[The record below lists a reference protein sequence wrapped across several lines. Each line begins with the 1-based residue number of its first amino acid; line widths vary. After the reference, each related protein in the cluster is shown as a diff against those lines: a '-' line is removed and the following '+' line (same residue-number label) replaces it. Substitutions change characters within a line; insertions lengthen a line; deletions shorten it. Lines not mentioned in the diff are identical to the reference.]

1 MSQRKIKIEK
11 LLENFGS
18 LKRHMVFHSVHSG
31 KTPRI
36 TPSQWGLLMMVKQ
49 QGESTV
55 KEVALALG
63 ISSSAATQLVDG
75 LVASGYVVRKTDVK
89 DRRAVVLTLS
99 KKTEAQVDKM
109 RKQTLDKFYNFFKV
123 LNDKELDQYILLNKK
138 IVERFLK

>member
-1 MSQRKIKIEK
+1 MSLRKIKIEK

-18 LKRHMVFHSVHSG
+18 LKRHLVFHSTHSG
-31 KTPRI
+31 KVPRI
-36 TPSQWGLLMMVKQ
+36 TPSQWRLLMMVKQ

-55 KEVALALG
+55 KEVAAALG

-75 LVASGYVVRKTDVK
+75 LVASGYVVRKTDIK

>member
-1 MSQRKIKIEK
+1 
-11 LLENFGS
+11 
-18 LKRHMVFHSVHSG
+18 
-31 KTPRI
+31 
-36 TPSQWGLLMMVKQ
+36 MMVKQ

>member
-1 MSQRKIKIEK
+1 MSLRKIKIEK

-18 LKRHMVFHSVHSG
+18 LKRHLVFHSTHSR
-31 KTPRI
+31 KVPRI
-36 TPSQWGLLMMVKQ
+36 TPSQWRLLMMVKQ

-55 KEVALALG
+55 KEVAAALG

-75 LVASGYVVRKTDVK
+75 LVASGYVVRETDVK

-109 RKQTLDKFYNFFKV
+109 RKQTLEKFYNFFKV

>member
-1 MSQRKIKIEK
+1 MSLRKIKIEK

-18 LKRHMVFHSVHSG
+18 LKRHLVFHSAHSE
-31 KTPRI
+31 KVPRI
-36 TPSQWGLLMMVKQ
+36 TPSQWRLLMMVKQ

-55 KEVALALG
+55 KEVAAALG

-75 LVASGYVVRKTDVK
+75 LVASGYVVRKMDVK

-109 RKQTLDKFYNFFKV
+109 RKQTLEKFYNFFKV